1 MVHQLSEEL
10 FVKYLNQNDE
20 AQILTLFKEYE
31 FTKVFLDEH
40 LSKIIN
46 LDMVEVFQYIYKKQG
61 SPYSTNYRWISKA
74 IDSGSVKILRFLLE
88 LGWDMEERDP
98 ILKDTAILWASA
110 GRSGK
115 QEIVDFLIKDYFKG
129 DTYKARSILRSS
141 LTSSHPDLAVHIFS
155 SYFDKKTLEHARDD
169 SMFFWAR
176 TISAIQSYEVF
187 FVKIQMENHFFGKL
201 LEYVMQ
207 KFHRGFGYALEDATS
222 KECIHFATHLLTN
235 YPPFPIN
242 WPTFRHKM
250 SWNDMEYLDALCHRM
265 QTEENSE
272 ELLEELLI
280 RQIKGGNETF
290 VKKILASHPTFVSD
304 KEKVRE
310 AAKFSSNVWILGR
323 FLHFDALPPEQI
335 HTLMNEYIRKEQIN
349 SIELLIKNG
358 YNFLPKAKEN
368 VLASLSSQNIDILK
382 IFLPYYPN
390 LSKQDKFTLASFFI
404 YFHRLKEWTK
414 ILLEH
419 KIPIGEITDYR
430 RISMFLR
437 MNDKT
442 ILSSFW
448 DQVPDDILSDAG
460 LSVIVIRELLDQSV
474 EFIYPRCS
482 YCPSHGLELLLN
494 IEQRYEDS
502 TPYDVTPP
510 EVYVLRMNYHDQDPN
525 DTPFPKIFK
534 FLISEGAEKALINQ
548 HEAHKL
554 ILRHLWVC
562 FDYLLSLEYKWD
574 WDISK
579 LAEICLQ
586 EGQDKIL
593 RLLLENWEMTNI
605 QNSHICSSALK
616 NNSQYWID
624 YFQSQP
630 LDLTTENRN
639 GHNLLLTESICAQ
652 NIGFIDF
659 LLRNDVDPN
668 DFSLAPNNE
677 LYIMQNGKLLE
688 VLRQYGYN
696 RRIPID
702 KSDFSLVL

>member
-20 AQILTLFKEYE
+20 AQILTLFKKYE
-31 FTKVFLDEH
+31 FTLVFLNQYV
-40 LSKIIN
+40 SKIIH
-46 LDMVEVFQYIYKKQG
+46 LDMADVIQYIYKKQG
-61 SPYSTNYRWISKA
+61 FPSSTNYEWISEA
-74 IDSGSVKILRFLLE
+74 IDTGAVKVLRFLLE

-115 QEIVDFLIKDYFKG
+115 QEIVDFLIKDYFNG
-129 DTYKARSILRSS
+129 DTYKARSILRRS
-141 LTSSHPDLAVHIFS
+141 LSSSHPDLAVHIFS
-155 SYFDKKTLEHARDD
+155 SYLDKKTLGYAVDD
-169 SMFFWAR
+169 HMFFHAR

-222 KECIHFATHLLTN
+222 KECIHFATHLLIN

-250 SWNDMEYLDALCHRM
+250 SRNDMEYLDALCHRM

-280 RQIKGGNETF
+280 GQIRGGNEAF
-290 VKKILASHPTFVSD
+290 VKKFLKTYPNFVFD

-310 AAKFSSNVWILGR
+310 AAKFSRNIWLQEQ
-323 FLHFDALPPEQI
+323 FLQFNAFSPEQT
-335 HTLMNEYIRKEQIN
+335 HSLMTDFIQKQQ
-349 SIELLIKNG
+349 IKNIEFLIQNG
-358 YNFLPKAKEN
+358 YDFLPKAKEN
-368 VLASLSSQNIDILK
+368 VLASLSSKNVEILK
-382 IFLPYYPN
+382 IFLPYYPD

-404 YFHRLKEWTK
+404 YFARMKEMIK

-419 KIPIGEITDYR
+419 KLPIGEITDHHT
-430 RISMFLR
+430 ISMFLR

-448 DQVPDDILSDAG
+448 DQVPSEILYQED
-460 LSVIVIRELLDQSV
+460 LSEFVILELHDQSV

-494 IEQRYEDS
+494 IEQLYDDS

-534 FLISEGAEKALINQ
+534 FLISEGAEKTLITQN
-548 HEAHKL
+548 EARKL

-562 FDYLLSLEYKWD
+562 FDYLLSLEYEWD
-574 WDISK
+574 WDIPK

-593 RLLLENWEMTNI
+593 KLLLEKWELTPA
-605 QNSHICSSALK
+605 QNSYICSSAVK
-616 NNSQYWID
+616 KNSQYWIE
-624 YFQSQP
+624 YYKNQS
-630 LDLTTENRN
+630 LDLTAKNRN
-639 GHNLLLTESICAQ
+639 GHNLLLTEAIRAQ
-652 NIGFIDF
+652 NIGFVDF
-659 LLRNDVDPN
+659 LLRSKMDPN
-668 DFSLAPNNE
+668 DFSLTPKE
-677 LYIMQNGKLLE
+677 EPYITQNGKLLE
-688 VLRQYGYN
+688 LLRQYGYN

-702 KSDFSLVL
+702 KSDYSLVL